1 MDRNGPPPRPPETT
15 QRGDQ
20 QMMFEAMACLLA
32 RDGKNQIRVTAAER
46 WLLYDYFPKGFGMM
60 VYQDPETMDLV
71 VTLTGETGK
80 PVLLDLMR
88 RMRGDRIRGDRI
100 PDYLKGRRKGDRH
113 AG

>member
-1 MDRNGPPPRPPETT
+1 MDRNGPPPRPDGHT
-15 QRGDQ
+15 QAGDQ

-32 RDGKNQIRVTAAER
+32 RDAKNQIRVTAAER

-60 VYQDPETMDLV
+60 VYEDPTTMDLV
-71 VTLTGETGK
+71 VTLADEMGV
-80 PVLLDLMR
+80 PVLLDLMK
-88 RMRGDRIRGDRI
+88 RMRGDRISGRRV